1 MLVNKEFPRVLG
13 VNWLFLLLTAALF
26 IIEVLIARYSHSG
39 FIRGFVGDVLVV
51 LLYFALY
58 VRCYEYP

>member
-1 MLVNKEFPRVLG
+1 MLVNKESPRVLG

-39 FIRGFVGDVLVV
+39 FIRGFAGMCWLFCS
-51 LLYFALY
+51 YFALY
-58 VRCYEYP
+58 VRCYESP